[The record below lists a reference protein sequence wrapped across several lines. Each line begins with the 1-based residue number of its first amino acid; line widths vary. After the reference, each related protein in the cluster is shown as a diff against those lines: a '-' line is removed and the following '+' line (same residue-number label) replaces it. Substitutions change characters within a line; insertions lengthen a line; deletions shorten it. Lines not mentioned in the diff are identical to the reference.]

1 MEWKLYHWLTL
12 ALGALGFIVTWFL
25 GAFKFGRSVE
35 QMKAAIKTEITE
47 ERNKIVDRIELM
59 ERRFEDDQKKQD
71 HNFGEVGAAVR
82 QYIADVEK
90 EVRKVELYGRDNY
103 VRIPE
108 FEKAM
113 DRLSGDLKSFAAE
126 IKKDFSERM
135 TELKGQL
142 K

>member
-1 MEWKLYHWLTL
+1 MEAYHWLTL

-25 GAFKFGRSVE
+25 GAFKLGRSVE
-35 QMKAAIKTEITE
+35 QMKAAIKAENTD
-47 ERNKIVDRIELM
+47 ERNKII
-59 ERRFEDDQKKQD
+59 EDDQKEQD
-71 HNFGEVGAAVR
+71 HNFGEVGLSVR

-90 EVRKVELYGRDNY
+90 KVREVELYGRDNY

>member
-1 MEWKLYHWLTL
+1 MEVYHWLTL
-12 ALGALGFIVTWFL
+12 GLGTAGFIGTWFL
-25 GAFKFGRSVE
+25 GAFKLGRSVE
-35 QMKAAIKTEITE
+35 QMKAAIKAEITE
-47 ERNKIVDRIELM
+47 ERNKIVDRIDLM
-59 ERRFEDDQKKQD
+59 ERRFEADQKEQD
-71 HNFGEVGAAVR
+71 HNFGEVGLSVR

-90 EVRKVELYGRDNY
+90 KVREVELYGRDNY

>member
-1 MEWKLYHWLTL
+1 MEAYHWLTL

-25 GAFKFGRSVE
+25 GAFKLGRSVE
-35 QMKAAIKTEITE
+35 QMKAAIKAENTD
-47 ERNKIVDRIELM
+47 ERNKIIDRIELM
-59 ERRFEDDQKKQD
+59 ERRFEDDQKEQD
-71 HNFGEVGAAVR
+71 HNFGEVGLSVR

-90 EVRKVELYGRDNY
+90 KVREVELYGRDNY

>member
-1 MEWKLYHWLTL
+1 MEVYHWMTL
-12 ALGALGFIVTWFL
+12 ALGAAGFIATWFL
-25 GAFKFGRSVE
+25 GAFKLGRSVE
-35 QMKAAIKTEITE
+35 QMRAAIKSEITE
-47 ERNKIVDRIELM
+47 ERNKIVERIDIM
-59 ERRFEDDQKKQD
+59 ERRFDDDQKEQD
-71 HNFGEVGAAVR
+71 HNFGEVGLSVR

-90 EVRKVELYGRDNY
+90 KVREVELYGRDNY

-135 TELKGQL
+135 GELKGQL
-142 K
+142 KQ

>member
-1 MEWKLYHWLTL
+1 MEVYHWLTL

-59 ERRFEDDQKKQD
+59 ERRFEEDQKKQD

>member
-1 MEWKLYHWLTL
+1 MEAYHWLTL

-25 GAFKFGRSVE
+25 GAFKLGRSVE
-35 QMKAAIKTEITE
+35 QMKAAIKTENAD
-47 ERNKIVDRIELM
+47 ERNKIIDRVELM
-59 ERRFEDDQKKQD
+59 ERRFEDAQKDQD
-71 HNFGEVGAAVR
+71 HNYGEVAAAVR
-82 QYIADVEK
+82 QYVADVEK
-90 EVRKVELYGRDNY
+90 KVREVELYGRDNY

>member
-1 MEWKLYHWLTL
+1 MEAYHWLTL

-25 GAFKFGRSVE
+25 GAFKLGRSVE

-59 ERRFEDDQKKQD
+59 ERRFEDDQKEQD

-90 EVRKVELYGRDNY
+90 EVREVELYGRDNY